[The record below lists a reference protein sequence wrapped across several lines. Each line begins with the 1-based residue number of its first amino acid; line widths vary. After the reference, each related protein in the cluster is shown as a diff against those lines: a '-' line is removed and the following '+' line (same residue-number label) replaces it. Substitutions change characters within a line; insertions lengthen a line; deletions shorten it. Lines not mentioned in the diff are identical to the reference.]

1 MKSARFFFLVCL
13 FSFSTLAGL
22 QAAGPDGVSVIVGE
36 KKIWLVAEEFP
47 FDNLSVRILDANGK
61 VVLEQVFT
69 PKDRNWSLDLSQLPS
84 GNYTLR
90 HGQDG
95 VKKFSR

>member
-47 FDNLSVRILDANGK
+47 FDNLSVKILDANGK